1 MKNHPV
7 FTLYPQ
13 GEQAGFSAV
22 TPWGRGKK
30 AEKPDWILICQSR
43 IKKAMEKSAVV
54 IGAGIGGIAT
64 AIYLAKSG
72 YNVAIY
78 EKNPGPGGRCGQ
90 LIRDGHRFDLGA
102 TMLLMP
108 GIYREVFD
116 SLGIPL
122 FENDDIKPLEELYKI
137 YFDNNEIIIFSQDE
151 NIMKAQL
158 EKIEPGSFKKSQKYV
173 SDGYEIFQIGMNK
186 LIGRNFDNLFQFANF
201 RNVGMLIKLKT
212 YISNYSYVKKFFR
225 NTHLRMA
232 YTFQNIYVGQ
242 SPFNS
247 PALFSMVPAA
257 ELTEGS
263 FFPKGGMFT
272 IVEKLVNEAKSSGIQ
287 FHYKK
292 PVSKIIT
299 NRKRG
304 ESVIL
309 EDGSEIRA
317 DIIVANADL
326 PYVYRE
332 LLPDRLKSL
341 RLDRMKY
348 SCSAICYHWGL
359 DKIYPQL
366 GHHSVFLSD
375 GFRDGLDRIFKDKSV
390 SDNPS
395 FYVHAPVRTDSLAA
409 PQNHDTLSV
418 VVGAGHLDKR
428 KKQDWD
434 DLKKKTRRAVIQR
447 LKQLGLEDIEDHIK
461 FEVCYTPENWE
472 SACNISRGSVFGSL
486 AHNLLQM
493 GYFRPH
499 NQHSRYKNLFF
510 VGGST
515 HPGNGIPN
523 VLLSAK
529 LTAER
534 ILNK

>member
-1 MKNHPV
+1 MNSK
-7 FTLYPQ
+7 
-13 GEQAGFSAV
+13 
-22 TPWGRGKK
+22 
-30 AEKPDWILICQSR
+30 
-43 IKKAMEKSAVV
+43 KSAVI

-64 AIYLAKSG
+64 SIYLAKNG
-72 YNVAIY
+72 YNVNIY
-78 EKNPGPGGRCGQ
+78 EKNSAPGGRCGQ

-102 TMLLMP
+102 TMLMMP

-122 FENDDIKPLEELYKI
+122 FENNDITPLENLYKI
-137 YFDNNEIIIFSQDE
+137 YFDDNEVITFSTDLEKMRDQH
-151 NIMKAQL
+151 
-158 EKIEPGSFKKSQKYV
+158 EKIEPGSFARSQKYV
-173 SDGYEIFQIGMNK
+173 SDGYEIFKIGVGK
-186 LIGRNFDNLFQFANF
+186 LIGRNFDNIFQFANF
-201 RNVGMLIKLKT
+201 KNVGMLIKLKT
-212 YISNYSYVKKFFR
+212 YISNYRYVKKFFR

-272 IVEKLVNEAKSSGIQ
+272 ILEKLLSEALSSGVH
-287 FHYKK
+287 FHYNMAAI
-292 PVSKIIT
+292 KIQV
-299 NRKRG
+299 NSNKA
-304 ESVIL
+304 ESIIF
-309 EDGSEIRA
+309 DNGSEIMA

-326 PYVYRE
+326 PYVYRK
-332 LLPDRLKSL
+332 LLPDRRKSK

-348 SCSAICYHWGL
+348 SCSAICYHWGI
-359 DKIYPQL
+359 DKVYPQL

-375 GFRDGLDRIFKDKSV
+375 GFRDGLDSIFIDKSV
-390 SDNPS
+390 SNRPS
-395 FYVHAPVRTDSLAA
+395 FYVHAPVRTDPSAA
-409 PQNHDTLSV
+409 PDNEDTLSI
-418 VVGAGHLDKR
+418 VVGAGHIDKN

-434 DLKKKTRRAVIQR
+434 NLKKKTRVAVIQR

-461 FEVCYTPENWE
+461 FEICYTPENWE
-472 SACNISRGSVFGSL
+472 STCNITRGSVFGSL

-499 NQHSRYKNLFF
+499 NNHNRYKNLFF

-523 VLLSAK
+523 VLLSAR

-534 ILNK
+534 ILNN

>member
-1 MKNHPV
+1 MSDK
-7 FTLYPQ
+7 
-13 GEQAGFSAV
+13 
-22 TPWGRGKK
+22 
-30 AEKPDWILICQSR
+30 
-43 IKKAMEKSAVV
+43 KSAAI

-64 AIYLAKSG
+64 AIYLAKNG
-72 YNVAIY
+72 YSVTVF
-78 EKNPGPGGRCGQ
+78 EKNSTPGGRCGQ

-102 TMLLMP
+102 TMLMMP
-108 GIYREVFD
+108 AIYREIFD
-116 SLGIPL
+116 SLGIPF
-122 FENDDIKPLEELYKI
+122 FEKNEIKSLENLYKI
-137 YFDNNEIIIFSQDE
+137 YFDNNDVLAFTTDKEK
-151 NIMKAQL
+151 MKVQL
-158 EKIEPGSFKKSQKYV
+158 EKIEPGSFAKSQKYV
-173 SDGYEIFQIGMNK
+173 KDGYRIFQIGMNK
-186 LIGRNFDNLFQFANF
+186 LIGRNFENIFQFANF
-201 RNVGMLIKLKT
+201 RNIGMLIKLKT
-212 YISNYSYVKKFFR
+212 YISNWRYAKKFFH

-242 SPFNS
+242 SPFES

-272 IVEKLVNEAKSSGIQ
+272 IVENLLDEALSAGVR
-287 FHYKK
+287 FHFNK
-292 PVSKIIT
+292 PVLKI
-299 NRKRG
+299 RVKDKKA
-304 ESVIL
+304 ESIIL
-309 EDGSEIRA
+309 DDGSEIYA

-326 PYVYRE
+326 PYVYRN
-332 LLPDRLKSL
+332 LLPDRRKSR

-359 DKIYPQL
+359 NKVYSQL

-375 GFRDGLDRIFKDKSV
+375 EFREGLDRIFKDKSV
-390 SDNPS
+390 GDHPS
-395 FYVHAPVRTDSLAA
+395 FYIHAPVRTDPDAA
-409 PQNHDTLSV
+409 PANHDTLSFI
-418 VVGAGHLDKR
+418 VGAGHVDKK

-434 DLKKKTRRAVIQR
+434 DQKKRTRTAIIQR
-447 LKQLGLEDIEDHIK
+447 LKKLGLEDIEDHIK
-461 FEVCYTPENWE
+461 FEICYTPENWE
-472 SACNISRGSVFGSL
+472 HACNISRGSVFGSL

-499 NQHSRYKNLFF
+499 NQHNRYKNLFF

>member
-1 MKNHPV
+1 MI
-7 FTLYPQ
+7 
-13 GEQAGFSAV
+13 
-22 TPWGRGKK
+22 GK
-30 AEKPDWILICQSR
+30 
-43 IKKAMEKSAVV
+43 KSAVI

-64 AIYLAKSG
+64 AIYLAKNG
-72 YNVAIY
+72 YNVNVY
-78 EKNPGPGGRCGQ
+78 EKNLAPGGRCGQ

-102 TMLLMP
+102 TMLMMP
-108 GIYREVFD
+108 GIYRQVFE
-116 SLGIPL
+116 SLGIPP
-122 FENDDIKPLEELYKI
+122 FENNDIKPLEDLYKI
-137 YFDNNEIIIFSQDE
+137 YFDNNEVIAFSPDE
-151 NIMKAQL
+151 NKMKIQL

-173 SDGYEIFQIGMNK
+173 SDGYEIFQLGINK

-201 RNVGMLIKLKT
+201 KNIGMLIKLKT
-212 YISNYSYVKKFFR
+212 YISNYRYVKRFFR
-225 NTHLRMA
+225 HPHLRMA

-263 FFPKGGMFT
+263 FFPEGGMFS
-272 IVEKLVNEAKSSGIQ
+272 IVERLLSEAKSSGVL
-287 FHYKK
+287 FHYNK
-292 PVSKIIT
+292 PVKNIRV
-299 NRKRG
+299 NCKKA

-309 EDGSEIRA
+309 DDGSEIKA

-326 PYVYRE
+326 PYVYRK
-332 LLPDRLKSL
+332 LLPDRAKSK
-341 RLDRMKY
+341 RLDSMKY

-359 DKIYPQL
+359 DKVYPQL

-375 GFRDGLDRIFKDKSV
+375 GFREGLDRIFKDKSV
-390 SDNPS
+390 SDHPS
-395 FYVHAPVRTDSLAA
+395 FYVHAPARTDPSAA
-409 PQNHDTLSV
+409 PQNQDTLSV
-418 VVGAGHLDKR
+418 IVGAGHMDKN

-434 DLKKKTRRAVIQR
+434 DMKKKTRTAVIQR
-447 LKQLGLEDIEDHIK
+447 LKQLGLEDLDDHIK
-461 FEVCYTPENWE
+461 FEICYTPENWE

-486 AHNLLQM
+486 AHNIFQM

-499 NQHSRYKNLFF
+499 NQHSCYKNLFF